1 LTQFPLIYYAESVEE
16 VAKKIADTPA
26 IALEGTVQTSKNIIK
41 TVNKDRNLQRAK
53 NYWKSLGPGLT
64 TGAADD
70 DPSGIATYSQTG
82 SQYGYQ
88 LLWLAGFTFPLMAFV
103 QEMCARIGLVTGRG
117 LAGNIRIHYPR
128 WILHVCTILLFLA
141 NSLNIGANLGAM
153 AKGTQLLFPHIPFE
167 LLLILFTL
175 LSLGLQIFIT
185 YGQYAKYLKYLALV
199 LFSYILSALVVKPD
213 AMQVLKHFVIPSITF
228 TKDQIIL
235 ICAILGTTISP
246 YLFFWQTSIEVE
258 EKILHGKTNIRLREG
273 ASKAEV
279 KRMRIDV
286 WSGMFFSNLVMFFI
300 IAVCAAT
307 LNAHGIMNV
316 LTAEDAAKALRPIAG
331 DYAYLLFAVGIIGTG
346 LLAIPVLA
354 GSASY
359 AISESLKWK
368 HGLYR
373 NLKDAPSFYGL
384 IIISTLIGFALNFV
398 GIDPIKALIYS
409 AIFNGLISPIILF
422 LIVRISSNKKTMGN
436 WVNNDWV
443 AAIGWYVVILMT
455 VVSVATVWAF
465 F

>member
-1 LTQFPLIYYAESVEE
+1 MEE

-26 IALEGTVQTSKNIIK
+26 IALEETVKTSRNLIK

-53 NYWKSLGPGLT
+53 NYWKALGPGLT

-88 LLWLAGFTFPLMAFV
+88 FLWMAVFTFPLMSFV

-117 LAGNIRIHYPR
+117 LAGNIRIHYPKS
-128 WILHVCTILLFLA
+128 ILYICTILLFAA

-153 AKGTQLLFPHIPFE
+153 AKATELIFPVLPFW
-167 LLLILFTL
+167 LLLVGFTA
-175 LSLGLQIFIT
+175 LSLGLQIFIS

-199 LFSYILSALVVKPD
+199 LFSYILSAIVVKPD
-213 AMQVLKHFVIPSITF
+213 LMQIIKHTVIPTINFS
-228 TKDQIIL
+228 KEQIIL

-246 YLFFWQTSIEVE
+246 YLFFWQTSQEVE

-273 ASKAEV
+273 ASKEEV

-307 LNAHGIMNV
+307 LNAKGFTNII
-316 LTAEDAAKALRPIAG
+316 TAADAAKALRPIAG
-331 DYAYLLFAVGIIGTG
+331 EYAYFLFAGGIIGTG
-346 LLAIPVLA
+346 LLAIPILA

-359 AISESLKWK
+359 AFSESLKWR

-373 NLKDAPSFYGL
+373 DLKTAPSFYG
-384 IIISTLIGFALNFV
+384 IIMISTLIGFALNFV

-409 AIFNGLISPIILF
+409 AIFNGLISPVILF
-422 LIVRISSNKKTMGN
+422 LIVRISSNKKTMGE
-436 WVNNDWV
+436 WVNNDYV
-443 AAIGWYVVILMT
+443 AGIGWYVVILMT
-455 VVSVATVWAF
+455 VVAAATLWAF

>member
-1 LTQFPLIYYAESVEE
+1 MEE

-26 IALEGTVQTSKNIIK
+26 IALEETVKTSKNLIK
-41 TVNKDRNLQRAK
+41 TVNKDHNLQRAK

-88 LLWLAGFTFPLMAFV
+88 LLWMAVFTFPLMAFV

-117 LAGNIRIHYPR
+117 LAGNIRLHY
-128 WILHVCTILLFLA
+128 HQSILLTCTFLLFAA
-141 NSLNIGANLGAM
+141 NCLNIGANLGAM
-153 AKGTQLLFPHIPFE
+153 AKATELIFPAAPFWVLLVG
-167 LLLILFTL
+167 FTA
-175 LSLGLQIFIT
+175 LSLGLQIFIS
-185 YGQYAKYLKYLALV
+185 YGQYAKYLKYLALI
-199 LFSYILSALVVKPD
+199 LFSYIFSAIVVRPD
-213 AMQVLKHFVIPSITF
+213 LREIITHTVIPSITF
-228 TKDQIIL
+228 SKDQIIL

-246 YLFFWQTSIEVE
+246 YLFFWQTSQEVE

-273 ASKAEV
+273 ASKDEV
-279 KRMRIDV
+279 KRMRTDV

-307 LNAHGIMNV
+307 LNANGITNIV
-316 LTAEDAAKALRPIAG
+316 TAADAAKALRPIAG
-331 DYAYLLFAVGIIGTG
+331 EYAYFLFAGGIIGTG
-346 LLAIPVLA
+346 LLAIPILA

-359 AISESLKWK
+359 AFSESLKWR

-373 NLKDAPSFYGL
+373 DLKAAPSFYG
-384 IIISTLIGFALNFV
+384 IIMISTFIGFVLNFV

-409 AIFNGLISPIILF
+409 AIFNGLISPVILF
-422 LIVRISSNKKTMGN
+422 LIVRISSNKKTMGE

-443 AAIGWYVVILMT
+443 AGVGWYVVILMT
-455 VVSVATVWAF
+455 VVAASTVWAF